1 MRAVLAPY
9 DLTHVQFVLLTT
21 LWWLAEHEAPPTQAR
36 LAERAATDTM
46 MTSQVLRR
54 LEGRGLLE
62 RQVDPQDARARR
74 LVLTP
79 AGRELLAP
87 ALAAVERADRA
98 FFGPLEVR
106 QAAFTND
113 LATLAR
119 DSSRDAPTGAA
130 EAAPVT
136 RHPSTG

>member
-106 QAAFTND
+106 QAAFTSD
-113 LATLAR
+113 LATL
-119 DSSRDAPTGAA
+119 SR
-130 EAAPVT
+130 E
-136 RHPSTG
+136 

>member
-1 MRAVLAPY
+1 VLAPY

-21 LWWLAEHEAPPTQAR
+21 LWWLTEHEASPTQAR

-54 LEGRGLLE
+54 LEGRGFLE
-62 RQVDPQDARARR
+62 RQVDSKDARARR

-87 ALAAVERADRA
+87 ALAAVERADLA
-98 FFGPLEVR
+98 FFGTLGAR
-106 QAAFTND
+106 QPAFTSD
-113 LATLAR
+113 LATL
-119 DSSRDAPTGAA
+119 SSD
-130 EAAPVT
+130 
-136 RHPSTG
+136 